1 MRCIMN
7 HFPVKNKNQQG
18 MTLIEV
24 TLAITVLTA
33 GIMALLMVLA
43 SALQQKEASRE
54 YEAATNAAVTKM
66 EEIRGYASFDFSN
79 LASHYANAAFNEWC
93 VNCGAKHTTTA
104 QVDTCMSSSR
114 GSGLSPWDRTAG
126 PYNTGFIDI
135 TATEPSLIQ
144 VGIRIRWS
152 SMLGNNN
159 KQEHKMYTLVAR
171 SCK

>member
-1 MRCIMN
+1 MN
-7 HFPVKNKNQQG
+7 YPLIKNENQQG

-24 TLAITVLTA
+24 TLAIAVLTA
-33 GIMALLMVLA
+33 GIVSLLMVLA

-54 YEAATNAAVTKM
+54 YQVATNAAVSKM

-79 LASHYANAAFNEWC
+79 LASHYASAAFNEWC

-104 QVDTCMSSSR
+104 QVDDCMRTSR
-114 GSGLSPWDRTAG
+114 GSGLLPWDRTAG

-144 VGIRIRWS
+144 VGIRIRWLS
-152 SMLGNNN
+152 VMGNSN
-159 KQEHKMYTLVAR
+159 KQEHRMYTLVAR